1 MAENPTFTAHMKG
14 SMAETLT
21 LGGMS
26 ISNLINGADIYLR
39 AGAAPEVVI
48 RPTLATAVDVEL
60 AEVDG
65 KAPRYIVAPDVG
77 VLLTEMG
84 WASPETVTAAAEMDT
99 KLNAHVATLQESL
112 DNAQAELT
120 NTQEQLL
127 SLQSESDHLAEEL
140 AAAATRIAQMEDEQA
155 TAQGTIQDLEL
166 ANGTLNAELEAA
178 KATQDRLSHPYD
190 VTPADALAGTSA
202 T

>member
-77 VLLTEMG
+77 VLLTELG
-84 WASPETVTAAAEMDT
+84 WMSPEAVDTVHATLAEAHSRAATVTED
-99 KLNAHVATLQESL
+99 LEATRISL
-112 DNAQAELT
+112 EQAYA
-120 NTQEQLL
+120 
-127 SLQSESDHLAEEL
+127 SLKETRQESDHLAEEL